1 MSWMTLSLIGSFCI
15 GLFGKLLFENID
27 DINPET
33 IFLLSAD
40 KLFPSWL
47 SGVVLAAVLA
57 AIMSTISAQLHAIA
71 CSLTEA
77 ISLKVLEKYNKILIT
92 RVIMF
97 LVILIS
103 LVYASNPKNTILGLV
118 SLAWAGLGSAF
129 GPTILFSL
137 YSKKM
142 TKVGALSGVII
153 GGLVVVIWHSLKPRG
168 GIFELYEIIP
178 GFILSSLAIA
188 LVNNIGCKK

>member
-1 MSWMTLSLIGSFCI
+1 
-15 GLFGKLLFENID
+15 
-27 DINPET
+27 
-33 IFLLSAD
+33 
-40 KLFPSWL
+40 
-47 SGVVLAAVLA
+47 
-57 AIMSTISAQLHAIA
+57 
-71 CSLTEA
+71 
-77 ISLKVLEKYNKILIT
+77 
-92 RVIMF
+92 MF

-142 TKVGALSGVII
+142 TKIGALSGVII
-153 GGLVVVIWHSLKPRG
+153 GGLVVVIWHSLTPAG